1 MIITIDGP
9 AASGKST
16 VANFLAKKLGF
27 YYINSGFLYRAIAYL
42 LINHCL
48 YKENNLRNPDP
59 LDLKTYID
67 PNRLLYDFDQDYKVL
82 IIFDGQNIT
91 PYLKTSFIDK
101 GASIVSTNEM
111 VRELLL
117 DIQRVAAQ
125 KFNIVAEG
133 RDLGSVVFPEADI
146 KIYLTAALKA
156 RAKRWQKDQLEQ
168 GNVFSLEEAMNI
180 IRDRDK
186 RDKERKIA
194 PLVIPDNAIVVNN
207 SDMTIES
214 TFKRVLELIKRT
226 KLIEQKEV

>member
-16 VANFLAKKLGF
+16 VAKFLAKRLGF
-27 YYINSGFLYRAIAYL
+27 YYINSGFLYRAVTYL

-67 PNRLLYDFDQDYKVL
+67 PNRLVYDFDQDYKVL

-101 GASIVSTNEM
+101 GASIISTNEM

-146 KIYLTAALKA
+146 KLYLTASLKV

-168 GNVFSLEEAMNI
+168 GNAFSLEEAMDI
-180 IRDRDK
+180 LKDRDS
-186 RDKERKIA
+186 RDKAREIA
-194 PLVIPDNAIVVNN
+194 PLIIPDDAIVIDN
-207 SDMTIES
+207 SDMTIEQ
-214 TFKRVLELIKRT
+214 TLQRVLELVKRT
-226 KLIEQKEV
+226 KLITHE